1 MWKTLLL
8 AFALMLVIEGLL
20 PTVNPDSYRR
30 TVKMISA
37 LDNRTLRIW
46 GLVSMITGALLVY
59 LFTH

>member
-46 GLVSMITGALLVY
+46 GLVSM
-59 LFTH
+59 

>member
-20 PTVNPDSYRR
+20 PSVNPDGYRR

-37 LDNRTLRIW
+37 LDNRALRFW
-46 GLVSMITGALLVY
+46 GLVSMTAGAILIYV
-59 LFTH
+59 FTR